1 MRRTRRATAQ
11 GAWLGG
17 WLVWLLA
24 WSSVLAAGCGDVD
37 AGSTPFA
44 GTVLYTDPAGAYQ
57 FNLVEPPWIPDTF
70 DGVTVFVVP
79 PSDLSAVTDLSA
91 ALYTLHV
98 DTVIGTPESNRD
110 NEASAVFATATEAS
124 RSQIAE
130 GTVRTV
136 AGDQA
141 YELAWI
147 PSSGLYERDAF
158 LAGPTSAT
166 FRLQFGAKVP
176 LADDA
181 MITQML
187 LSFEPL

>member
-1 MRRTRRATAQ
+1 M
-11 GAWLGG
+11 WLGG
-17 WLVWLLA
+17 WLTLA
-24 WSSVLAAGCGDVD
+24 PVLIAGCGDVD

-57 FNLVEPPWIPDTF
+57 FNLVEPPWIPDAL
-70 DGVTVFVVP
+70 DDVTVFAVP

-91 ALYTLHV
+91 ALYTLHI
-98 DTVIGTPESNRD
+98 DTVIGTPESERNS
-110 NEASAVFATATEAS
+110 EELAVFGTATGAS
-124 RSQIAE
+124 SLQIAE

-136 AGDQA
+136 AGDDA

-147 PSSGLYERDAF
+147 PSSGLFERDVF

-166 FRLQFGAKVP
+166 FRLQFGAKAP
-176 LADDA
+176 IADDP
-181 MITQML
+181 MITQMI

>member
-1 MRRTRRATAQ
+1 MRRTRWATAQ
-11 GAWLGG
+11 RSWFGVGLG
-17 WLVWLLA
+17 WLLA
-24 WSSVLAAGCGDVD
+24 LSPVLALGCGDVD

-44 GTVLYTDPAGAYQ
+44 GTVLFVDPAGAYR

-98 DTVIGTPESNRD
+98 DTALGAPESNRD
-110 NEASAVFATATEAS
+110 NEASAVFATATGTS
-124 RSQIAE
+124 SLQIAE

-147 PSSGLYERDAF
+147 PSSGLYERDVF
-158 LAGPTSAT
+158 LAAPTSAT

-176 LADDA
+176 IADDP
-181 MITQML
+181 MITQMI